1 MFDGVHLG
9 HRHLWQEI
17 SGQCGADGSTSLAVT
32 FSRHPLEIIA
42 PERVPLSL
50 CPVGQRAELLRQAGA
65 DQVLV
70 LDFTPQLRAL
80 TAAQFLRML
89 ASHHGITH
97 LVTGFNNSIG
107 SDRANTPEAYARLES
122 DTGVNIRT
130 ATEFRL
136 PDGRTVS
143 SSAIRNYIACGDLPT
158 ANLML
163 GRPYSLSGTVG
174 HGKALGRTIGFPT
187 ANILPA
193 DARQVIPAKGVY
205 ALDVLL
211 PDGSRRRA
219 MANIGQRPTVE
230 RQADAP
236 TTIEVNIFDFEG
248 NLYDRQLTLQF
259 LQRLRSE
266 ERFDSLDTLRNRL
279 AADRQKAMKL

>member
-17 SGQCGADGSTSLAVT
+17 SSQCDSDGSISLAVT

-42 PERVPLSL
+42 PEYTPPSL
-50 CPVGQRAELLRQAGA
+50 CPVEQRADLLRHAGA

-80 TAAQFLRML
+80 TAAEFLRVL
-89 ASHHGITH
+89 AHDHGITR

-107 SDRANTPEAYARLES
+107 SDRVSTPEAYVRLQA
-122 DTGVNIRT
+122 DTGIHISS
-130 ATEFRL
+130 ASEFRL
-136 PDGRTVS
+136 ADGRTVS
-143 SSAIRNYIACGDLPT
+143 SSAIRDCIAQGNIPA
-158 ANLML
+158 ANIML
-163 GRPYSLSGTVG
+163 GRPYSLSGTIG
-174 HGKALGRTIGFPT
+174 HGKQIGRTIGFPT
-187 ANILPA
+187 ANVEPS
-193 DARQVIPAKGVY
+193 DCRQAIPAPGVY
-205 ALDVLL
+205 ALDVIL
-211 PDGSRRRA
+211 PDGSIRRA
-219 MANIGQRPTVE
+219 MANIGRRPTVE

-248 NLYDRQLTLQF
+248 NLYDQQLTLQF

-279 AADRQKAMKL
+279 AADRQKAMEL